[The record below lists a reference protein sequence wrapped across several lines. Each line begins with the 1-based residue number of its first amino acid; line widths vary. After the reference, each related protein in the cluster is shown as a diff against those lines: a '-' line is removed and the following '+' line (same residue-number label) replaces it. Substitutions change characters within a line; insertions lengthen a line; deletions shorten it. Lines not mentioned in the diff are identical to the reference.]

1 MSTDT
6 DLASG
11 NYDWT
16 TTYQQDTEATVTDPH
31 ELDNLDVQLV
41 PNEEPPHPKALK
53 WIEDAYAAEGQHGE
67 LAIAD
72 DAQYDRVRG
81 YLRQAAHYLSYTVT
95 VKPIKDK
102 KDKTIGLTFTVGQR
116 RGRKT

>member
-16 TTYQQDTEATVTDPH
+16 TTYQQDTEGTVTESH
-31 ELDNLDVQLV
+31 ELDELDVQLV
-41 PNEEPPHPKALK
+41 PNEEPPHPKAIQ
-53 WIEDAYAAEGQHGE
+53 WVEDAYAADGKHAE
-67 LAIAD
+67 LAVAD
-72 DAQYDRVRG
+72 DAQYERVRG
-81 YLRQAAHYLSYTVT
+81 YLRRAGHYLGYTVT
-95 VKPIKDK
+95 VKAIKDK
-102 KDKTIGLTFTVGQR
+102 KEKTIGLSFTVGQR